1 MMNGVKSDSPAWD
14 ERTNGSTFLPPEHQ
28 LTPPPKEV
36 DWRATLVTEVKDQGM
51 CGACWAFSTTGSLE
65 GQYARKTGRLV
76 SLSEQNLVD
85 CSDEAYNNHGCAGGL
100 MDRAYVYIFVN
111 GGIDTEESYPYEM
124 KQGKC
129 RFQRKDVGASLTGYV
144 RIVPR
149 NDEKLLEKAV
159 AFLGPVSAAV
169 FAKLPN
175 FRFYAEGVY
184 DDQGCSEFDVDHGVL
199 IVGYG
204 TTEKGQNYWLIKNS
218 WGTKWGDHGYMKLAK
233 DANNVCGISSL
244 ASVPLV

>member
-1 MMNGVKSDSPAWD
+1 QSELVGTLQRPSENPLTIKTTASSTPDLLALQAVGKNYSTPIEETLRKKIFFENRYMIARHNEKYAKGLVSFSLKMNGYGD
-14 ERTNGSTFLPPEHQ
+14 L
-28 LTPPPKEV
+28 
-36 DWRATLVTEVKDQGM
+36 
-51 CGACWAFSTTGSLE
+51 TGSLE

-85 CSDEAYNNHGCAGGL
+85 CSDEAGVLAVFWGVSKL
-100 MDRAYVYIFVN
+100 LVRASF
-111 GGIDTEESYPYEM
+111 SRFQ
-124 KQGKC
+124 QGKC

-175 FRFYAEGVY
+175 FRFYAEGL
-184 DDQGCSEFDVDHGVL
+184 GCSCDSFL
-199 IVGYG
+199 
-204 TTEKGQNYWLIKNS
+204 
-218 WGTKWGDHGYMKLAK
+218 
-233 DANNVCGISSL
+233 
-244 ASVPLV
+244 PLVPR